1 MSDVG
6 VISHEYQMSSEL
18 AKEIN
23 DALIVI
29 KKVHYQLPSSSTLSD
44 EEISQNRQ
52 FLINVLRKL
61 LGSLSTKAQTHAHQV
76 NIAESSSEVDLPSSL
91 VQRIRTKQRPK
102 LVHYLADLRRAV
114 DHLEQGVDYL
124 TDSDLSLLDDMCTAI
139 DIQTA
144 SIFQK
149 FWKE

>member
-1 MSDVG
+1 MSDIG

-18 AKEIN
+18 AKKIN

-29 KKVHYQLPSSSTLSD
+29 KKVHYQLPSGSALSG
-44 EEISQNRQ
+44 EEISRNQR
-52 FLINVLRKL
+52 FLINVLHKL
-61 LGSLSTKAQTHAHQV
+61 LESISAKAQTQVHQV
-76 NIAESSSEVDLPSSL
+76 NVGEPSSEVDVPGSL
-91 VQRIRTKQRPK
+91 VQRIRTKQKPK
-102 LVHYLADLRRAV
+102 LVHYLADLRKAAE
-114 DHLEQGVDYL
+114 HLEQGTDYL